1 MNDEF
6 TKDRLLLINSIF
18 KNFDQR
24 VITYQICELCFKP
37 QNLIM
42 CDICKN
48 YYHPK
53 VIYKKIFLIFN
64 INISN
69 SV

>member
-1 MNDEF
+1 MDDEF

-53 VIYKKIFLIFN
+53 VI
-64 INISN
+64 
-69 SV
+69 